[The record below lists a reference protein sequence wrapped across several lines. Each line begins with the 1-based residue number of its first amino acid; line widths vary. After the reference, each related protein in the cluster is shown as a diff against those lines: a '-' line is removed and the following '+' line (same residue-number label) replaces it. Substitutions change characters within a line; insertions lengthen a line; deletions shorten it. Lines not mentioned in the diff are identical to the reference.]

1 MLCVFARVSVPPQ
14 IKSLYDMLLA
24 MQNKQPDE
32 DSAMFTKK
40 YVGPVNCASC
50 EKNVVN
56 LLAQP
61 VDYHVWK
68 RLPFREPSERIARVS
83 P

>member
-1 MLCVFARVSVPPQ
+1 ML
-14 IKSLYDMLLA
+14 IA
-24 MQNKQPDE
+24 MQNQQPQE
-32 DSAMFTKK
+32 ESAMFSKK

-50 EKNVVN
+50 EKGNVN

-83 P
+83 FTSFYLPN